1 MPELKLGQR
10 EEIVLTTITRQEVI
24 DKIEDLIGSI
34 KYCLEDEYLYSDILD
49 EIKVYV
55 WALKSIDDI
64 YPLDR
69 AIDIQEQFD
78 KLESR
83 MPFITGEEV
92 KESVLL
98 NDLLDVLHYPIR
110 RINN

>member
-1 MPELKLGQR
+1 MVKQ
-10 EEIVLTTITRQEVI
+10 IITRQSVI
-24 DKIEDLIGSI
+24 EKVAE
-34 KYCLEDEYLYSDILD
+34 LEDSLKEAIKIDESFYQELLSDY
-49 EIKVYV
+49 KVHV
-55 WALKSIDDI
+55 WALKSVGDN
-64 YPLDR
+64 YPMDK

-110 RINN
+110 R